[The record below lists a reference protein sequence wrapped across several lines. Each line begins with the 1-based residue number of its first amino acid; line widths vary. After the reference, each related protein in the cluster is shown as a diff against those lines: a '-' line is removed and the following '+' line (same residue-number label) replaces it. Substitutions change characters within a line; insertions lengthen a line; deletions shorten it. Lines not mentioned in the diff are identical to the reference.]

1 MSHTDTPVSVLY
13 SELVIRHNREPI
25 GFGPMIDASHRGVA
39 ENRSCGDEIR
49 AALVIGDDDV
59 IRRAGFD
66 GDGCAICIA
75 AASILSGLL
84 PGHPKSD
91 AKALLHRASTLVD
104 TGNGADT
111 TLGELAAFVE
121 LKHAPARRKCALL
134 SIDAFRQ
141 ALSATPP

>member
-1 MSHTDTPVSVLY
+1 MSSGNSPISVLY

-25 GFGPMIDASHRGVA
+25 GFGPMIDASHRGMA

-49 AALVIGDDDV
+49 AALLIDNDQV
-59 IRRAGFD
+59 IRQAGFE

-84 PGHPKSD
+84 PGQSTSD
-91 AKALLHRASTLVD
+91 AQALLHRASVLVD
-104 TGNGADT
+104 TGDGTDT
-111 TLGELAAFVE
+111 TLGELAAFIE
-121 LKHAPARRKCALL
+121 LKHAPARRKCAQL

-141 ALSATPP
+141 GLSATPP